1 MQNFVLFGAN
11 GYDWLKA
18 IIAIVVSL
26 AVSKLLR
33 WLVVVLFKRFSK
45 MPGDK
50 AKETVESCIMPLC
63 LLIIVIGIRL
73 AISNFPIQD
82 IRPTISKIYTVLAC
96 LSITWFF
103 SKTLTAVISGVITS
117 RNPDGKNSVSMMLP
131 TIMHLVQ
138 IIIWGIGIAITLDN
152 TGYDVKA
159 LIAGLGFGGV
169 ALALAAK
176 NTVTNFL
183 GGATLLVD
191 NPFSIGDRVRVAGYD
206 GFVRFIG
213 LRSFRLTTLD
223 GTEVTIPNANII
235 DNAIENVT
243 REPSRRIVLSL
254 QLTYGTTTAQMQRA
268 IDVLR
273 DIALNNPHVEDT
285 CHVYFSDFSDYSL
298 TLKFI
303 YYIIKGNDIFETQ
316 SEMNMIILSR
326 FNSVGFEFAFPTHS
340 LYVENSGKHHNAIE
354 LADNGLQKL
363 ENGEAGKIEGK
374 EIKKLEK

>member
-82 IRPTISKIYTVLAC
+82 IRPTIGKIYTVLAC

-103 SKTLTAVISGVITS
+103 SKTLTAIISGVITS

-138 IIIWGIGIAITLDN
+138 IIIWGVGIAITLDN

-254 QLTYGTTTAQMQRA
+254 QLTYGTTTA
-268 IDVLR
+268 
-273 DIALNNPHVEDT
+273 
-285 CHVYFSDFSDYSL
+285 
-298 TLKFI
+298 
-303 YYIIKGNDIFETQ
+303 
-316 SEMNMIILSR
+316 
-326 FNSVGFEFAFPTHS
+326 
-340 LYVENSGKHHNAIE
+340 
-354 LADNGLQKL
+354 
-363 ENGEAGKIEGK
+363 
-374 EIKKLEK
+374 

>member
-1 MQNFVLFGAN
+1 MQNFVLLGAN

-18 IIAIVVSL
+18 IIAIVSALV
-26 AVSKLLR
+26 VSKLLR
-33 WLVVVLFKRFSK
+33 WGAVVVFRRFSRMSAEK
-45 MPGDK
+45 LK
-50 AKETVESCIMPLC
+50 KTVESCALPLC
-63 LLIIVIGIRL
+63 VLIIVIGVRL

-82 IRPTISKIYTVLAC
+82 VRSIISKIYTVAAF
-96 LSITWFF
+96 LSITWFI
-103 SKTLTAVISGVITS
+103 SKIVSEIISGIITS
-117 RNPDGKNSVSMMLP
+117 RNKDEKNSVSMMLP

-138 IIIWGIGIAITLDN
+138 ILIWGIGIAITLDN

-183 GGATLLVD
+183 GGATLLID

-213 LRSFRLTTLD
+213 LRSFRLATLD

-243 REPSRRIVLSL
+243 REPARRIVMSL
-254 QLTYGTTTAQMQRA
+254 QLTYGTDAMQMQRA
-268 IDVLR
+268 ISVLH
-273 DIALNNPHVEDT
+273 DIALNNPHVENT
-285 CHVYFSDFSDYSL
+285 CHAYFSDFADYSL

-303 YYIIKGNDIFETQ
+303 YFIIKGNDVFETQ
-316 SEMNMIILSR
+316 SEINMAILGR
-326 FNSVGFEFAFPTHS
+326 FNSEGFQFAFPTQS
-340 LYVENSGKHHNAIE
+340 LYVQNPAENENFIE
-354 LADNGLQKL
+354 TLK
-363 ENGEAGKIEGK
+363 GEPE
-374 EIKKLEK
+374 KLEKRKVGEIESQKTKKIEK